1 MSQDHSAETAVH
13 VQDQTA
19 GEPSS
24 AAPSP
29 AALDTDAPVEEAA
42 ASVVSDSKPAAK
54 PIGGF
59 MAGLLGGAAVTLVA
73 LATVTVAWPL
83 VRDQLLGADGNRLS
97 LLERQSDE
105 LSQKVAL
112 LQGQVSN
119 QSEGAGAT
127 LSNSLN
133 QRLTSLE
140 QRLSSADE
148 DPRLSSLS
156 QKMDQT
162 TADNAHLRDEMGQ
175 LRNSIPPEGLIL
187 RLAERAESAE
197 KAARD
202 ISSQHA
208 QAQALLLVVGQL
220 RDAIDRGDPYD
231 FELHAARR
239 VAPPEEAPQLDA
251 LDVSAT
257 TGLPRRAALLNSLPL
272 MVPAILRAGLVQ
284 ENGSLWQRALNRL
297 ASLVVVRRIDG
308 TGNDTASVLARAQS
322 AVRDGDLNKAILE
335 LSTLSGASAE
345 KAAPWIKDAQA
356 RVAVDRALSML
367 AADAMAI
374 SAKAN

>member
-29 AALDTDAPVEEAA
+29 AALDTDAPVEETA
-42 ASVVSDSKPAAK
+42 ASVVPESKPAAK
-54 PIGGF
+54 PVSGF
-59 MAGLLGGAAVTLVA
+59 MAGLLGGAAVTLVT

-197 KAARD
+197 R
-202 ISSQHA
+202 
-208 QAQALLLVVGQL
+208 
-220 RDAIDRGDPYD
+220 P
-231 FELHAARR
+231 
-239 VAPPEEAPQLDA
+239 
-251 LDVSAT
+251 
-257 TGLPRRAALLNSLPL
+257 
-272 MVPAILRAGLVQ
+272 PAISPASMPRLRPCCWWSDNCVTPSIGATPMTSSCMPPA
-284 ENGSLWQRALNRL
+284 GSLRLRKPRSWTPSTSRPPPACRAVPLC
-297 ASLVVVRRIDG
+297 S
-308 TGNDTASVLARAQS
+308 TAC
-322 AVRDGDLNKAILE
+322 
-335 LSTLSGASAE
+335 
-345 KAAPWIKDAQA
+345 P
-356 RVAVDRALSML
+356 
-367 AADAMAI
+367 
-374 SAKAN
+374 